1 MSTRHLRPQ
10 VQPRRRLSPEV
21 RAYLIRDLVAKAA
34 VDDPVHPGWP
44 KNAPDRQGGRF
55 RPKDEVAVADNPT
68 SSPRPNARPKFSA
81 RDIPASSPKHP
92 VPLLDSH
99 GNPITDAQGRP
110 VLRPADLPPEMFVN
124 EGIAFNFKEKFAA
137 AQQNGLDAQLLVV
150 AELAAQLA
158 KFGHGGPW
166 DAQRVQGQ
174 FLEDYR
180 DYATIAIG
188 LYMAA
193 AGVPI
198 DMALW
203 IENEYARWRSHFDRD
218 EQMDSVYTSLPTRNV
233 RNTQIGYELYQ
244 SGRISH

>member
-1 MSTRHLRPQ
+1 MRSHFANQQRQGLA
-10 VQPRRRLSPEV
+10 PEV
-21 RAYLIRDLVAKAA
+21 RSYILRDLVAKAA

-44 KNAPDRQGGRF
+44 KGAPDRQGGQF
-55 RPKDEVAVADNPT
+55 RPKDEVAAADSPT
-68 SSPRPNARPKFSA
+68 SNPRPKSRPHFSA
-81 RDIPASSPKHP
+81 RDIPANNPKHP
-92 VPLLDSH
+92 VPLVDSR
-99 GNPITDAQGRP
+99 GNPITDTQGNP
-110 VLRPADLPPEMFVN
+110 ILRPADLPPEMFVN

-137 AQQNGLDAQLLVV
+137 AQQNGLDAQLLVI
-150 AELAAQLA
+150 AELGAQLA

-174 FLEDYR
+174 FVDEYR

-193 AGVPI
+193 SGVPI
-198 DMALW
+198 DMALQ
-203 IENEYARWRSHFDRD
+203 IENEYARWRSRFDSD

-244 SGRISH
+244 SGRISN

>member
-1 MSTRHLRPQ
+1 MRSHFANQRRQKLAADVRSYILRG
-10 VQPRRRLSPEV
+10 
-21 RAYLIRDLVAKAA
+21 LVAKAA

-44 KNAPDRQGGRF
+44 KGAPDRQGGRF
-55 RPKDEVAVADNPT
+55 RPKDEVAAADNST
-68 SSPRPNARPKFSA
+68 SSPRPNARPRLSA
-81 RDIPASSPKHP
+81 RDIPANNPKHP
-92 VPLLDSH
+92 VPLVDSR
-99 GNPITDAQGRP
+99 GNAINDAQGNP
-110 VLRPADLPPEMFVN
+110 LLRPADLPPEMFVN
-124 EGIAFNFKEKFAA
+124 EGLAFNFKEKFAA
-137 AQQNGLDAQLLVV
+137 AQQNGLDAQLLVI
-150 AELAAQLA
+150 ADLAAQLA
-158 KFGHGGPW
+158 KFGHGGSW

-174 FLEDYR
+174 FVEDYR

-203 IENEYARWRSHFDRD
+203 IENEYARWRSNFDPD
-218 EQMDSVYTSLPTRNV
+218 EQKDSVYTSLSTRNV